1 MKRVLVAMSGG
12 VDSSVAAH
20 LISRSGVDA
29 VGVTLLLHQGA
40 ELALDEESSC
50 CSTQDAMDARDVAHR
65 LGMEHHIFNFGAHFR
80 EHVIDRFVATYESG
94 GTPNPCIDCNR
105 FIKWRELLLRA
116 DGMGCTH
123 IATGH
128 YAQIERDPVSGRM
141 LLRRAADAR
150 KDQTYV
156 LWALTQDQLSRTIF
170 PLGGMSK
177 DEVRRIAGEQGLI
190 NADKPDSQDIC
201 FVPDGD
207 YAGFIERYTGKTPA
221 PGKFIDAAGNVLGEH
236 RGIIRYTIGQR
247 KGLGIAM
254 GRPIF
259 VTKIN
264 PAANTV
270 TLDDEP
276 ALFSRQLDAHGINLI
291 ALPKLDA
298 PLRVTARARY
308 GKMDAPATVFQT
320 GEDTMHVE
328 FDEPQRA
335 LTRGQSVGLYDGD
348 VVVGGGIIS

>member
-1 MKRVLVAMSGG
+1 MSGG

-177 DEVRRIAGEQGLI
+177 DE
-190 NADKPDSQDIC
+190 
-201 FVPDGD
+201 
-207 YAGFIERYTGKTPA
+207 
-221 PGKFIDAAGNVLGEH
+221 
-236 RGIIRYTIGQR
+236 IGR
-247 KGLGIAM
+247 
-254 GRPIF
+254 
-259 VTKIN
+259 
-264 PAANTV
+264 
-270 TLDDEP
+270 
-276 ALFSRQLDAHGINLI
+276 AH
-291 ALPKLDA
+291 
-298 PLRVTARARY
+298 V
-308 GKMDAPATVFQT
+308 
-320 GEDTMHVE
+320 
-328 FDEPQRA
+328 
-335 LTRGQSVGLYDGD
+335 
-348 VVVGGGIIS
+348 